1 MKQAQI
7 LAFLLA
13 AAMAVLSA
21 SCGAERPQ
29 PSSADGSDAES
40 RQTQI
45 ATTADG
51 AGSGAGKTTAAG
63 EPSAAPTD
71 DRETENGTQ
80 PTQPDD
86 APSVP
91 PAALALEE
99 LPYWDK
105 ADRIRVFHTQS
116 PPFAAVTLQKG
127 TKEYETLLS
136 LLKEVKGAYLGI
148 SHEGLYGGFMSID
161 VYQGE
166 TKLDRISVEVARDG
180 EDRFSTDTQ
189 TEKSKNGLVN
199 RYASLYAM
207 PKDVHDRLCAF
218 LKTLDYTEK
227 I

>member
-1 MKQAQI
+1 MKQAKQI

-45 ATTADG
+45 TTTADG
-51 AGSGAGKTTAAG
+51 AGAGKTTAAG
-63 EPSAAPTD
+63 EPSAALTD
-71 DRETENGTQ
+71 DRETENDTQ

-91 PAALALEE
+91 PATMALEE

-148 SHEGLYGGFMSID
+148 SHEGLYGGFDPIG

-166 TKLDRISVEVARDG
+166 TELDRIAVSVAG

-227 I
+227 L

>member
-1 MKQAQI
+1 MKQAKQI

-29 PSSADGSDAES
+29 PPES
-40 RQTQI
+40 GQTQI
-45 ATTADG
+45 TTTADG
-51 AGSGAGKTTAAG
+51 AGAGKTTATG

-91 PAALALEE
+91 PATMALEE

-148 SHEGLYGGFMSID
+148 SHEGLYGGFDSIG

-166 TKLDRISVEVARDG
+166 TELDRIAVSVAG

-218 LKTLDYTEK
+218 LETLDYTEK

>member
-1 MKQAQI
+1 MKQAKRI

-13 AAMAVLSA
+13 AATAVLSA

-29 PSSADGSDAES
+29 PSES
-40 RQTQI
+40 GQTQI
-45 ATTADG
+45 TTTADG
-51 AGSGAGKTTAAG
+51 AGAGKTTAAG

-71 DRETENGTQ
+71 DRETANGTQ

-91 PAALALEE
+91 PATMALEE

-148 SHEGLYGGFMSID
+148 SHEGLYGGFDPIG

-166 TKLDRISVEVARDG
+166 TELDRIAVSVAG

>member
-1 MKQAQI
+1 MKQAKQL

-13 AAMAVLSA
+13 AAMAVLLA

-29 PSSADGSDAES
+29 PPES
-40 RQTQI
+40 GQTQI
-45 ATTADG
+45 TTTADG
-51 AGSGAGKTTAAG
+51 AGAGKTTAAG

-71 DRETENGTQ
+71 DRETANGTQ

-91 PAALALEE
+91 PATMALEE

-148 SHEGLYGGFMSID
+148 SHEGLYGGFDPIG
-161 VYQGE
+161 VYRGE
-166 TKLDRISVEVARDG
+166 MELDRIAVSVAG

>member
-21 SCGAERPQ
+21 SCGAERPR
-29 PSSADGSDAES
+29 PSES
-40 RQTQI
+40 GQTQI
-45 ATTADG
+45 TTTADG
-51 AGSGAGKTTAAG
+51 AGAGKTTAAG

-71 DRETENGTQ
+71 DRETENDTQ

-91 PAALALEE
+91 PATMALEE

-148 SHEGLYGGFMSID
+148 SHEGLYGGFDPIG

-166 TKLDRISVEVARDG
+166 TELDRIAVSVAG

-218 LKTLDYTEK
+218 LETLDYTEK

>member
-1 MKQAQI
+1 MKQAKQI

-29 PSSADGSDAES
+29 PPES
-40 RQTQI
+40 GQTQI
-45 ATTADG
+45 TTTADG
-51 AGSGAGKTTAAG
+51 AGAGKTTAAG

-91 PAALALEE
+91 PATMALEE

-148 SHEGLYGGFMSID
+148 SHEGLYGGFDSIG

-166 TKLDRISVEVARDG
+166 TELDRIAVSVAG

>member
-1 MKQAQI
+1 MKQAKQI

-13 AAMAVLSA
+13 AAMAVLSV

-29 PSSADGSDAES
+29 PPES
-40 RQTQI
+40 GQTQI
-45 ATTADG
+45 TTTADG
-51 AGSGAGKTTAAG
+51 AGAGKTTAAG

-71 DRETENGTQ
+71 DRETANGTQ

-91 PAALALEE
+91 PATMALEE

-166 TKLDRISVEVARDG
+166 TKLDRIAVSVAG

>member
-1 MKQAQI
+1 MKQAKQL

-13 AAMAVLSA
+13 AAMAVLLA

-29 PSSADGSDAES
+29 PPES
-40 RQTQI
+40 GQTQI
-45 ATTADG
+45 TTTADG
-51 AGSGAGKTTAAG
+51 AGAGKTTAAG

-71 DRETENGTQ
+71 DRETANGTQ

-91 PAALALEE
+91 PATMALEE

-148 SHEGLYGGFMSID
+148 SHEGLYGGFDPIG

-166 TKLDRISVEVARDG
+166 TELDRIAVSVAG

>member
-1 MKQAQI
+1 MKQAKQI

-29 PSSADGSDAES
+29 PPES
-40 RQTQI
+40 GQTQI
-45 ATTADG
+45 TTTADG
-51 AGSGAGKTTAAG
+51 AGAGAGKTTAAG
-63 EPSAAPTD
+63 EPSATPTD

-91 PAALALEE
+91 PATMALEE

-148 SHEGLYGGFMSID
+148 SHEGLYGGFDPIG

-166 TKLDRISVEVARDG
+166 TELDRIAVSVAG

-218 LKTLDYTEK
+218 LETLDYTEK

>member
-1 MKQAQI
+1 MKQAKQI

-29 PSSADGSDAES
+29 PPES
-40 RQTQI
+40 GQTQI
-45 ATTADG
+45 TTTADG
-51 AGSGAGKTTAAG
+51 AGAGKTTAAG

-148 SHEGLYGGFMSID
+148 SHEGLYGGFDPIG

-166 TKLDRISVEVARDG
+166 TELDRIAVSVAG

>member
-1 MKQAQI
+1 MKQAKRI

-29 PSSADGSDAES
+29 PPES
-40 RQTQI
+40 GQTQI
-45 ATTADG
+45 TTTADG
-51 AGSGAGKTTAAG
+51 AGAGKTTAAG

-71 DRETENGTQ
+71 DRETANGTQ

-91 PAALALEE
+91 PATMALEE
-99 LPYWDK
+99 LPYWAK

-148 SHEGLYGGFMSID
+148 SHEGLYGGFMSIG

-166 TKLDRISVEVARDG
+166 TELDRIAVSVAG
-180 EDRFSTDTQ
+180 EDRFSTHTQ
-189 TEKSKNGLVN
+189 TEKSKNGLKEN

-207 PKDVHDRLCAF
+207 PKGVHDRLCAF

>member
-1 MKQAQI
+1 MKQAKQI

-29 PSSADGSDAES
+29 PPES
-40 RQTQI
+40 GQTQI
-45 ATTADG
+45 TTTADG
-51 AGSGAGKTTAAG
+51 AGAGKTTAAG
-63 EPSAAPTD
+63 EPSATPTD
-71 DRETENGTQ
+71 DRETANGTQ

-86 APSVP
+86 VPSVP
-91 PAALALEE
+91 PATMALEE

-105 ADRIRVFHTQS
+105 ADRLRVFHTQS

-136 LLKEVKGAYLGI
+136 LLKEVKGTYLGI
-148 SHEGLYGGFMSID
+148 SHEGLYGGFDPIG

-166 TKLDRISVEVARDG
+166 TELDRIAVSVAG
-180 EDRFSTDTQ
+180 EDRFSTHTQ
-189 TEKSKNGLVN
+189 TEKSKNGLKEN

-207 PKDVHDRLCAF
+207 PKGVHDRLCAF

>member
-1 MKQAQI
+1 MKQAKQI

-13 AAMAVLSA
+13 AAMAVLST

-29 PSSADGSDAES
+29 PPES
-40 RQTQI
+40 GQTQI
-45 ATTADG
+45 TTTADG
-51 AGSGAGKTTAAG
+51 AGAGKTTAAG

-71 DRETENGTQ
+71 DRETENDTQ

-86 APSVP
+86 VPSVP
-91 PAALALEE
+91 PATMALEE

-148 SHEGLYGGFMSID
+148 SHEGLYGGFDPIG

-166 TKLDRISVEVARDG
+166 TELDRIAVSVAG

>member
-1 MKQAQI
+1 MKQAKRI

-13 AAMAVLSA
+13 AATAVLSA

-29 PSSADGSDAES
+29 PPES
-40 RQTQI
+40 GQTQI
-45 ATTADG
+45 TTTADG
-51 AGSGAGKTTAAG
+51 AGAGAGKTTAAG
-63 EPSAAPTD
+63 EPSATPTD
-71 DRETENGTQ
+71 DRETANDTQ

-86 APSVP
+86 VPSVP
-91 PAALALEE
+91 PATMALED
-99 LPYWDK
+99 LPYWAK

-148 SHEGLYGGFMSID
+148 SHEGLYGGFDSIG

-166 TKLDRISVEVARDG
+166 TELDRIAVSVAG

-218 LKTLDYTEK
+218 LETLDYTEK

>member
-1 MKQAQI
+1 MKQAKQL

-29 PSSADGSDAES
+29 PPES
-40 RQTQI
+40 GQTQI
-45 ATTADG
+45 TTTADG
-51 AGSGAGKTTAAG
+51 AGAGKTTAAG

-71 DRETENGTQ
+71 DRETENDTQ

-91 PAALALEE
+91 PATMALEE

-148 SHEGLYGGFMSID
+148 SHEGLYGGFDSIG

-166 TKLDRISVEVARDG
+166 TELDRIAVSVAG

>member
-1 MKQAQI
+1 MEQAKQI

-29 PSSADGSDAES
+29 PPES
-40 RQTQI
+40 GQTQI
-45 ATTADG
+45 TTTADG

-91 PAALALEE
+91 PATMALEE

-148 SHEGLYGGFMSID
+148 SHEGLYGGFDPIG

-166 TKLDRISVEVARDG
+166 TELDRIAVSVAG

>member
-1 MKQAQI
+1 MKQAKRI

-29 PSSADGSDAES
+29 PPES
-40 RQTQI
+40 GQTQI
-45 ATTADG
+45 TTTADG
-51 AGSGAGKTTAAG
+51 AGAGKTTAAG
-63 EPSAAPTD
+63 EPSATPTD
-71 DRETENGTQ
+71 DRETANDTQ

-86 APSVP
+86 VPSVP
-91 PAALALEE
+91 PATMALEE

-148 SHEGLYGGFMSID
+148 SHEGLYGGFDPIG

-166 TKLDRISVEVARDG
+166 TELDRIAVSVAG

>member
-1 MKQAQI
+1 MKQAKQI

-29 PSSADGSDAES
+29 PSES
-40 RQTQI
+40 GQTQI
-45 ATTADG
+45 TTTADG
-51 AGSGAGKTTAAG
+51 AGAGKTTAAG

-91 PAALALEE
+91 PATMALEE

-148 SHEGLYGGFMSID
+148 SHEGLYGGFDPIG

-166 TKLDRISVEVARDG
+166 TELDRIAVSVAG

>member
-1 MKQAQI
+1 MKQAKRI

-13 AAMAVLSA
+13 AATAVLSA

-29 PSSADGSDAES
+29 PPES
-40 RQTQI
+40 GQTQI
-45 ATTADG
+45 TTTADG
-51 AGSGAGKTTAAG
+51 AGAGAGKTTAAG

-71 DRETENGTQ
+71 DRETENDTQ

-91 PAALALEE
+91 PSAMALEE

-105 ADRIRVFHTQS
+105 ADRLRVFHTQS

-136 LLKEVKGAYLGI
+136 LLKEVKGTYLGI
-148 SHEGLYGGFMSID
+148 SHEGLYGGFDPIG

-166 TKLDRISVEVARDG
+166 TELDRIAVSVAG
-180 EDRFSTDTQ
+180 EDRFSTHTQ
-189 TEKSKNGLVN
+189 TEKSKTG
-199 RYASLYAM
+199 
-207 PKDVHDRLCAF
+207 
-218 LKTLDYTEK
+218 
-227 I
+227 

>member
-1 MKQAQI
+1 MKQAKQI

-29 PSSADGSDAES
+29 PPES
-40 RQTQI
+40 GQTQI
-45 ATTADG
+45 TTTADG

-71 DRETENGTQ
+71 DRETENDTQ

-91 PAALALEE
+91 PATMALEE

-148 SHEGLYGGFMSID
+148 SHEGLYGGFDSIG

-166 TKLDRISVEVARDG
+166 TELDRIAVSVAG

-189 TEKSKNGLVN
+189 TEKSKNGLKKN

-207 PKDVHDRLCAF
+207 PKDVRDRLCAF

>member
-1 MKQAQI
+1 MKQAKQI

-29 PSSADGSDAES
+29 PPES
-40 RQTQI
+40 GQTQI
-45 ATTADG
+45 TTTADG

-91 PAALALEE
+91 PATMALEE

-148 SHEGLYGGFMSID
+148 SHEGLYGGFDSIG

-166 TKLDRISVEVARDG
+166 TELDRIAVSVAG

-218 LKTLDYTEK
+218 LETLDYTEK

>member
-1 MKQAQI
+1 MKQAKQI

-29 PSSADGSDAES
+29 PSES
-40 RQTQI
+40 GQTQI
-45 ATTADG
+45 TTTADG
-51 AGSGAGKTTAAG
+51 AGAGKTTAAG
-63 EPSAAPTD
+63 EPSATPTD
-71 DRETENGTQ
+71 ERETANGTQ

-86 APSVP
+86 VPSVP
-91 PAALALEE
+91 PATMALEE
-99 LPYWDK
+99 LPYWAK

-136 LLKEVKGAYLGI
+136 LLKKVKGAYLGI
-148 SHEGLYGGFMSID
+148 SHEGLYGGFDSIG

-166 TKLDRISVEVARDG
+166 TELDRIAVSVAG

-218 LKTLDYTEK
+218 LETLDYTEK

>member
-45 ATTADG
+45 TTTADG
-51 AGSGAGKTTAAG
+51 AGAGKTTAAG

-71 DRETENGTQ
+71 DRETENDTQ

-148 SHEGLYGGFMSID
+148 SHEGLYGGFDPIG

-166 TKLDRISVEVARDG
+166 TELDRIAVSVAG
-180 EDRFSTDTQ
+180 EDRFSTGTQ

>member
-1 MKQAQI
+1 MKQAKQI

-13 AAMAVLSA
+13 AATAVLSA

-29 PSSADGSDAES
+29 PSES
-40 RQTQI
+40 GQTQI
-45 ATTADG
+45 TTTADG
-51 AGSGAGKTTAAG
+51 AGAGKTTAAG

-71 DRETENGTQ
+71 DRETANGTQ

-86 APSVP
+86 VPSVP
-91 PAALALEE
+91 PATMALEE

-148 SHEGLYGGFMSID
+148 SHEGLYGGFDPIG

-166 TKLDRISVEVARDG
+166 TELDRIAVSVAG

>member
-1 MKQAQI
+1 MKQAKQI

-29 PSSADGSDAES
+29 PPES
-40 RQTQI
+40 GQTQI
-45 ATTADG
+45 TTTADG
-51 AGSGAGKTTAAG
+51 AGAGKMTAAG

-71 DRETENGTQ
+71 DRETENDTQ

-91 PAALALEE
+91 PATMALEE

-148 SHEGLYGGFMSID
+148 SHEGLYGGFDPIG

-166 TKLDRISVEVARDG
+166 TELDRIAVFVAG

-199 RYASLYAM
+199 RYASLLPCRRTSM
-207 PKDVHDRLCAF
+207 TGCARF
-218 LKTLDYTEK
+218 WKRWTTRKRSDLF
-227 I
+227 

>member
-1 MKQAQI
+1 MKQAKRI

-13 AAMAVLSA
+13 AATAVLSA

-29 PSSADGSDAES
+29 PPERG
-40 RQTQI
+40 QTQI
-45 ATTADG
+45 TTTADG
-51 AGSGAGKTTAAG
+51 AGAGKTTAAG

-71 DRETENGTQ
+71 DRETENDTQ

-91 PAALALEE
+91 PATMALEE

-105 ADRIRVFHTQS
+105 ADRLRVFHTQS

-148 SHEGLYGGFMSID
+148 SHEGLYGGFDPIG

-166 TKLDRISVEVARDG
+166 TELDRIAVSVAG

-218 LKTLDYTEK
+218 LETLDYTEK

>member
-1 MKQAQI
+1 MKQAKQI

-29 PSSADGSDAES
+29 PPES
-40 RQTQI
+40 GQTQI
-45 ATTADG
+45 TTTADG
-51 AGSGAGKTTAAG
+51 AGAGKTTAAG

-71 DRETENGTQ
+71 DRETENDTQ

-91 PAALALEE
+91 PATMALEE

-148 SHEGLYGGFMSID
+148 SHEGLYGGFDPIG

-166 TKLDRISVEVARDG
+166 TELDRIAVSVAG